1 VANGSR
7 VHIFDHLDYRAY
19 LREFYR
25 DQKEQGRPFSFRA
38 FARRAGIRSYNYLQL
53 VMKGERDLRP
63 KMATQFARGC
73 GLESSEAE
81 YFCDLVAFGQAK
93 TADERNR
100 AYERLNR
107 FRPFRAAHRL
117 EPAQAAYHD
126 CWYIPAIRELVAL
139 AEFRDDPKW
148 IAGALQPPIS
158 LAQAKAALATL
169 FELGLLVRDEE
180 GCIKQAD
187 PLVTTGSG
195 PHGHHVVNY
204 HRAMISQALRALDDV
219 PRDERDISSVTLS
232 VGERALSQLKERIAS
247 FRAEILQ
254 MADAFGP
261 AERVVQLNI
270 QLFPL
275 SANAKKEGSK

>member
-1 VANGSR
+1 MANGSG

-25 DQKEQGRPFSFRA
+25 DQKEQGRPFSFRT
-38 FARRAGIRSYNYLQL
+38 FARRAGIRSFNYLQL
-53 VMKGERDLRP
+53 VMKGERDLSP
-63 KMATQFARGC
+63 TMATQFARGC
-73 GLESSEAE
+73 GLQSSEAE
-81 YFCDLVAFGQAK
+81 YFCELVAFGQAK

-100 AYERLNR
+100 AYERLSR

-117 EPAQAAYHD
+117 EPAQAAYHE
-126 CWYIPAIRELVAL
+126 CWYIPAIRELAAL
-139 AEFRDDPKW
+139 PEFRDDPKW

-158 LAQAKAALATL
+158 VAQAREALVTL
-169 FELGLLVRDEE
+169 SDLGLLVRDTE
-180 GCIKQAD
+180 GRLRQAD

-204 HRAMISQALRALDDV
+204 HRAMIAQALRALDEV

-232 VGERALSQLKERIAS
+232 VGERALSQLKERISA

-254 MADAFGP
+254 MADAYGP
-261 AERVVQLNI
+261 AERVIQLNV

-275 SANAKKEGSK
+275 SAKKEGIK

>member
-1 VANGSR
+1 MANGSR
-7 VHIFDHLDYRAY
+7 VHIFDYLDYRSY

-25 DQKEQGRPFSFRA
+25 DQKEQRRPFSFRA

-53 VMKGERDLRP
+53 VMKGERDLSP

-73 GLESSEAE
+73 ELESNEAE
-81 YFCDLVAFGQAK
+81 YFCELVAFGQAK

-100 AYERLNR
+100 AYERISR

-126 CWYIPAIRELVAL
+126 CWFIPAIRELAAL
-139 AEFRDDPKW
+139 PEFVDDPKW
-148 IAGALQPPIS
+148 IAAALRPPIS
-158 LAQAKAALATL
+158 VAQARAALATL
-169 FELGLLVRDEE
+169 FDLGLLVRDAA
-180 GCIKQAD
+180 GRLRQAD

-204 HRAMISQALRALDDV
+204 HRAMISQALRALDEV
-219 PRDERDISSVTLS
+219 PREERDVSSVTLS
-232 VGERALSQLKERIAS
+232 VAESALSQLKERIAA

-261 AERVVQLNI
+261 AERVIQLNV

-275 SANAKKEGSK
+275 SAKKEGSK

>member
-1 VANGSR
+1 MANGSR

-25 DQKEQGRPFSFRA
+25 DQKEQGRPFSFRT
-38 FARRAGIRSYNYLQL
+38 FARRAGIRSFNYLQL
-53 VMKGERDLRP
+53 VMKGERDLSP
-63 KMATQFARGC
+63 TMATQFARGC
-73 GLESSEAE
+73 GLQSSEAE
-81 YFCDLVAFGQAK
+81 YFCELVAFGQAK

-100 AYERLNR
+100 AYERLSR

-117 EPAQAAYHD
+117 EPAQAAYHE
-126 CWYIPAIRELVAL
+126 CWYIPAIRELAAL
-139 AEFRDDPKW
+139 PEFRDDPKW

-158 LAQAKAALATL
+158 VAQAREALVTL
-169 FELGLLVRDEE
+169 SDLGLLVRDTE
-180 GCIKQAD
+180 GRLRQAD

-204 HRAMISQALRALDDV
+204 HRAMIAQALRALDEV

-232 VGERALSQLKERIAS
+232 VGERALSQLKERISA

-254 MADAFGP
+254 MADAYGP
-261 AERVVQLNI
+261 AERVIQLNV

-275 SANAKKEGSK
+275 SAKKEGIK